1 MGHTSLAIG
10 GMAWLVL
17 FAYSVAIGVVLIMTT
32 CLLGYVLPVQTRLS
46 TTRFLP
52 FPSKRVFSGI
62 QDHSNNPVTGRSCRS
77 QRPFGSGD
85 AKGWVERMGSGGVV
99 VKTLEVV
106 RFTRILRSLNDQSST
121 MTSSMEY
128 TLDDAE
134 EGGVRG
140 TLLSMVQVVDI
151 PTGTWHTPVFRI
163 LVRLLGTKGM
173 NDYISRLNAYL
184 TRR

>member
-1 MGHTSLAIG
+1 
-10 GMAWLVL
+10 MAWLIL
-17 FAYSVAIGVVLIMTT
+17 FLYSIVIGVVLIATT
-32 CLLGYVLPVQTRLS
+32 CFLGYLLPVQTRLS

-52 FPSKRVFSGI
+52 FPAKRVFSGI

-106 RFTRILRSLNDQSST
+106 RFTRILRALNDQSST

-128 TLDDAE
+128 SLHE
-134 EGGVRG
+134 EEEAGVRG
-140 TLLSMVQVVDI
+140 TRISIVQVVDI
-151 PTGTWHTPVFRI
+151 PRGTWHTPVFRI
-163 LVRLLGTKGM
+163 LVRVMGARGM